1 MNAEGSR
8 KTGRGISVG
17 REELGTR
24 QWEEDLGGKEM
35 ERRLRRQGQGG
46 REKKGGS

>member
-8 KTGRGISVG
+8 KIGRGISVG
-17 REELGTR
+17 REELGTG
-24 QWEEDLGGKEM
+24 QWEEDLGGKEI
-35 ERRLRRQGQGG
+35 ERQGQGG